1 MLGFGTQLITVCL
14 LMVGILPYGLWTA
27 ARHPSRQ
34 ARWAVTGL
42 YTAVVGYAG
51 AVAYG
56 FAFTD
61 PVGVCGW
68 RTLDNDFPLVHVTV
82 DAFPPDVTCYW
93 SDRPSHATALSAW
106 VMWVGLAIAVVTF
119 SVILLRRES
128 RASRVARAGA
138 MWSPMVASLIWVTG
152 IDPMMEL
159 SRTDLRDECLHWK
172 TVPPETKLT
181 HIEVLDV
188 GTTTFPPSI
197 TCTYSDGEAN
207 LLADEWTAVL
217 LCGVVFAVFAGTVLY
232 EVATAGRLRSVR
244 EEPTG

>member
-1 MLGFGTQLITVCL
+1 
-14 LMVGILPYGLWTA
+14 
-27 ARHPSRQ
+27 
-34 ARWAVTGL
+34 
-42 YTAVVGYAG
+42 
-51 AVAYG
+51 
-56 FAFTD
+56 
-61 PVGVCGW
+61 
-68 RTLDNDFPLVHVTV
+68 
-82 DAFPPDVTCYW
+82 
-93 SDRPSHATALSAW
+93 
-106 VMWVGLAIAVVTF
+106 
-119 SVILLRRES
+119 
-128 RASRVARAGA
+128 
-138 MWSPMVASLIWVTG
+138 MVASLIWVTG

-181 HIEVLDV
+181 HVEVLDV